1 MSYYTVNDGTLD
13 GQIIMHGGNTKN
25 NRIISSEKKNETTV
39 KISQGKL
46 PSRKLDSNDLG
57 DVVKVAT
64 KTASRDDVE
73 KLQYLMRLL
82 TTEDKP
88 CTQKDLA
95 TKLNANHQVLSR
107 FMRREKGAT
116 LPGDVKSRANN
127 LLIRLEK
134 EQKKTTENDSAS
146 LSRSSNTKG
155 KEKATKK

>member
-1 MSYYTVNDGTLD
+1 MSYHTVNDGTPD
-13 GQIIMHGGNTKN
+13 GTIVINGGNAKKSG
-25 NRIISSEKKNETTV
+25 IISSEKKSDTTI

-73 KLQYLMRLL
+73 KLQHLMRLL
-82 TTEDKP
+82 SNEDKP

-95 TKLNANHQVLSR
+95 TRLNAKLPDLSR

-127 LLIRLEK
+127 LLTRLEK
-134 EQKKTTENDSAS
+134 EQKKTTENNSAS
-146 LSRSSNTKG
+146 SSGSSNAKG
-155 KEKATKK
+155 KTEATKR